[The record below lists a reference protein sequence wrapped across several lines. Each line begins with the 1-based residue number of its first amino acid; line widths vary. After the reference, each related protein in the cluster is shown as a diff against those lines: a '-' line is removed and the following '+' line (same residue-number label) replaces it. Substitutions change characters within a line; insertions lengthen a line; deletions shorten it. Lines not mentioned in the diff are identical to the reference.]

1 MKQKPYTKVLLAF
14 FITAFVS
21 LLFITACNKNEK
33 VQKVSLPDEI
43 AMPAI
48 VNSNPGLKDILGK
61 KIEGSVTIYNLE
73 SGEIII
79 AIKGKNETETRN
91 KFILQTEKTSSYK
104 KGISKIN
111 NAEVIYLFDILLL
124 NDLEKN
130 SLTSYSVTSSGFNKT
145 YKLIPKTLK
154 EKIQTNISGFG
165 LGYNSGTWNFLNDNI
180 VLENSIHSLRH
191 GYEKTESDPPGGGS
205 PCTSGGVGS
214 TGCSIT
220 GCFESSCTV
229 SCSSGYYSCC
239 YCDDKLPGLG
249 PECNCVPNP

>member
-79 AIKGKNETETRN
+79 AIKGKMKRKQEIN
-91 KFILQTEKTSSYK
+91 SSFKRK
-104 KGISKIN
+104 KHPRIKKVYQN
-111 NAEVIYLFDILLL
+111 
-124 NDLEKN
+124 
-130 SLTSYSVTSSGFNKT
+130 
-145 YKLIPKTLK
+145 
-154 EKIQTNISGFG
+154 Q
-165 LGYNSGTWNFLNDNI
+165 
-180 VLENSIHSLRH
+180 
-191 GYEKTESDPPGGGS
+191 
-205 PCTSGGVGS
+205 
-214 TGCSIT
+214 
-220 GCFESSCTV
+220 
-229 SCSSGYYSCC
+229 
-239 YCDDKLPGLG
+239 
-249 PECNCVPNP
+249 